1 MMSKGDLRAAARA
14 ERGRFSR
21 ETPDYAAAVARF
33 AVDIALDCDVIVGS
47 YWPIG
52 SEADPRMLA
61 RALAARGHGI
71 VLPCV
76 VEVAR
81 ALVFRPWREGEPLQT
96 NIHGALE
103 PLADKPQH
111 VPAAILV
118 PLLAFDK
125 GGFRL
130 GYGGGYYDRT
140 LAGLRA
146 RGHVLAIGIAYGGQE
161 TESLPREPHDQP
173 LDMIVTE
180 KGVRRFGK

>member
-1 MMSKGDLRAAARA
+1 MMSKADLRAAARA
-14 ERGRFSR
+14 LRTQLSLD
-21 ETPDYAAAVARF
+21 TPHYAAAIARF
-33 AVDIALDCDVIVGS
+33 APDIALDRDVAVAG

-61 RALAARGHGI
+61 RAMAARGHGI

-76 VEVAR
+76 VGATR
-81 ALVFRPWREGEPLQT
+81 TLVFRSWREGEPLQT